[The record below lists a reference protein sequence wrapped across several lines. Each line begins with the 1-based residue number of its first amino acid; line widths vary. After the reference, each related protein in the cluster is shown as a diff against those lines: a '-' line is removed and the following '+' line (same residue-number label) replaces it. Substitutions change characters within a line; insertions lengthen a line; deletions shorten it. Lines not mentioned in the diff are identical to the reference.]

1 MPYPRILVIT
11 SCTGEK
17 RSKPEAQLTLA
28 DFQKPDQ
35 LQQREAELAEF
46 ACAAGQLYTGM
57 QHLRVMEG
65 VHVLRDVLGDE
76 AIQVQILS
84 AGYGL
89 IPESQTIVPYEV
101 TFNGMKGHEVD
112 EWATHLNVHEQFED
126 AIANYDLVFVLLGD
140 NYLRAVKLPIQT
152 SPEQTLV
159 FLASKGSAKKIK
171 GLAAE
176 TFVLPLSN
184 AEAKLYRYGLVGL
197 KGFLFKQFAQAAAVD
212 PELLLKVRQ
221 TPNTFQEIIAPKVTE
236 EDQQLVLTNVLKQV
250 PTTKATPKQSKRS
263 TSKAKKKPDFLPIPD
278 VPAAANVGLGM
289 EYFIPEWDDHV
300 DPGYD
305 FIKSKVTPNRD
316 PYADEVYAHQI
327 YETPNYDGILVSKV
341 VVDGSKK
348 KRARIED
355 IGIHEFIRFPGKVM
369 GDCGAFG
376 YVKEEVPPYD
386 TEEILDYYENLGF
399 DYGVSIDHLIVGPFA
414 KPGIR
419 EQRYEL
425 TMNNAREFLEKHQA
439 GGYGFIP
446 IGVAQGWSSETYA
459 ESVKE
464 NIRVGY
470 DYIAL
475 GGLARAQSREIIEIL
490 KEVRPHLKQDTR
502 LHLFGV
508 ARIDAI
514 PVFRHLGITSFDSAS
529 PLRRAWLGSGAN
541 YHTDT
546 KKMYTAVRIPP
557 VDGHGVRVKRL
568 VEAGVADKD
577 TFRDLEQ
584 SALKA
589 LRAYDKNKLSLE
601 ETLEKLLA
609 YDELLELPQDGQVD
623 VTEQAKRRA
632 KHEVMYGE
640 LLSERPWQRCNCV
653 ICNEIGVEVVIFRGN
668 DRNRRRGF
676 HNTFV
681 FYQRFKDVLHRCEH
695 GLPLASSAV

>member
-1 MPYPRILVIT
+1 M
-11 SCTGEK
+11 
-17 RSKPEAQLTLA
+17 
-28 DFQKPDQ
+28 
-35 LQQREAELAEF
+35 
-46 ACAAGQLYTGM
+46 
-57 QHLRVMEG
+57 
-65 VHVLRDVLGDE
+65 
-76 AIQVQILS
+76 
-84 AGYGL
+84 
-89 IPESQTIVPYEV
+89 
-101 TFNGMKGHEVD
+101 
-112 EWATHLNVHEQFED
+112 
-126 AIANYDLVFVLLGD
+126 
-140 NYLRAVKLPIQT
+140 
-152 SPEQTLV
+152 
-159 FLASKGSAKKIK
+159 
-171 GLAAE
+171 
-176 TFVLPLSN
+176 
-184 AEAKLYRYGLVGL
+184 
-197 KGFLFKQFAQAAAVD
+197 
-212 PELLLKVRQ
+212 
-221 TPNTFQEIIAPKVTE
+221 
-236 EDQQLVLTNVLKQV
+236 
-250 PTTKATPKQSKRS
+250 
-263 TSKAKKKPDFLPIPD
+263 
-278 VPAAANVGLGM
+278 
-289 EYFIPEWDDHV
+289 
-300 DPGYD
+300 
-305 FIKSKVTPNRD
+305 
-316 PYADEVYAHQI
+316 
-327 YETPNYDGILVSKV
+327 
-341 VVDGSKK
+341 
-348 KRARIED
+348 
-355 IGIHEFIRFPGKVM
+355 
-369 GDCGAFG
+369 
-376 YVKEEVPPYD
+376 
-386 TEEILDYYENLGF
+386 
-399 DYGVSIDHLIVGPFA
+399 
-414 KPGIR
+414 
-419 EQRYEL
+419 
-425 TMNNAREFLEKHQA
+425 
-439 GGYGFIP
+439 
-446 IGVAQGWSSETYA
+446 
-459 ESVKE
+459 
-464 NIRVGY
+464 GY